1 MELRVLDYFLVVAR
15 EENITKAASLLHVS
29 QPTLSRQIANLEQ
42 ELGTKLFIRKSHQ
55 IRLTSDGLLLRRR
68 AEEMHQL
75 SQKIYDEIS
84 FDQSELSGEIS
95 IGSGELRGMNELGD
109 IMVKFHR
116 KYPLVTFN
124 IQSGNS
130 HDIKFGI
137 ERGLLDMGILIEPV
151 DTQKYHFVP
160 LAETETWGALV
171 RNDSPL
177 KNLPYITPKD
187 LQNQDLIMSHS
198 QKMQEQINQWLG
210 KYAQSIS
217 YVSTYNLL
225 YNSAILV
232 KNGLG
237 IALGLDLEAEY
248 KDLTFIPLKSK
259 QVYHSVLAWKADE
272 ISSKS
277 VTTFLKFAE
286 KYLNDISNDEK

>member
-1 MELRVLDYFLVVAR
+1 MELRVLNYFLIVAR
-15 EENITKAASLLHVS
+15 EENITKAASLLHIS

-55 IRLTSDGLLLRRR
+55 IRLTSEGLLLRRR

-84 FDQSELSGEIS
+84 VDQSELNGEIS
-95 IGSGELRGMNELGD
+95 IGSGELRGMNELGE
-109 IMVKFHR
+109 IMVKFHQ
-116 KYPLVTFN
+116 KYPQVTFN

-130 HDIKFGI
+130 KDIKFGI

-151 DTQKYHFVP
+151 DTQKYQFVP
-160 LAETETWGALV
+160 LAETESWGALV

-177 KNLPYITPKD
+177 SKLDYITPKD

-198 QKMQEQINQWLG
+198 QKMKNQMNQWLG
-210 KYAQSIS
+210 VYADSIS

-237 IALGLDLEAEY
+237 IALGLDLEAKYE
-248 KDLTFIPLKSK
+248 DLTFIPLKPK
-259 QVYHSVLAWKADE
+259 QIYHSVLAWKADE
-272 ISSKS
+272 ISSKT
-277 VTTFLKFAE
+277 VTVFLDFAK
-286 KYLNDISNDEK
+286 KYLNRISNDEK